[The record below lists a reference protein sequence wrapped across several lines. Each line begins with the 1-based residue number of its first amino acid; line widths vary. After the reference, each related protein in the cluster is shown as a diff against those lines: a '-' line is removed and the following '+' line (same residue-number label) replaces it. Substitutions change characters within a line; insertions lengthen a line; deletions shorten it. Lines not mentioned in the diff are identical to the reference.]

1 MRIAWLSG
9 WGTNEF
15 SWSFPSAM
23 PRPTASSGASVI
35 AGDLLADNTR
45 LLTRK
50 PPASLPTRRVITRLI
65 GQRSLQLLDREI
77 PKLALQTIAAS
88 E

>member
-1 MRIAWLSG
+1 
-9 WGTNEF
+9 
-15 SWSFPSAM
+15 
-23 PRPTASSGASVI
+23 
-35 AGDLLADNTR
+35 
-45 LLTRK
+45 
-50 PPASLPTRRVITRLI
+50 VITRLI